1 MAKTTAEKEAK
12 KAAKV
17 AKKADKEAKK
27 AKKKQAKKAD
37 KEAKKAAKEAKKAKK
52 KAPDLIYTYERPKT
66 LIALSSPTKVDR
78 KALDRTAELWAR
90 TVDHVRAPPQ
100 LPTNATGA

>member
-17 AKKADKEAKK
+17 AKKAEKEAKK

-37 KEAKKAAKEAKKAKK
+37 KEAKKAARVAKKAGK
-52 KAPDLIYTYERPKT
+52 KAPDVIYTYETPKGDQT
-66 LIALSSPTKVDR
+66 VTATKKPSSDR
-78 KALDRTAELWAR
+78 AIITDKSRS
-90 TVDHVRAPPQ
+90 
-100 LPTNATGA
+100 